1 MNTIILELQ
10 YILSQQQLYQLQL
23 YCHNE
28 KECILTLLKFD
39 DY

>member
-1 MNTIILELQ
+1 MNKIILELQ
-10 YILSQQQLYQLQL
+10 YILSQLKL

-28 KECILTLLKFD
+28 KEWILTLLKFD